1 MLNLGFKTCC
11 LHSPSPMVIKIC
23 DVTEH
28 QPRKQENALIRIYVM
43 KATLLPFFMLND
55 VLGTK

>member
-1 MLNLGFKTCC
+1 
-11 LHSPSPMVIKIC
+11 MVIKIC

-28 QPRKQENALIRIYVM
+28 QPRKQESALIRIYVM
-43 KATLLPFFMLND
+43 KTTLLPFSILNV